1 MPQSFLGTPAL
12 DFTKHVE
19 LQVHISH
26 MMHTYILVTY
36 TYRLI
41 MMTYTYIL
49 IIYTY
54 TPYHHHSWALL
65 FLSCRY
71 THHT

>member
-1 MPQSFLGTPAL
+1 MPLSFLGTPGL

-19 LQVHISH
+19 LQVHTSH
-26 MMHTYILVTY
+26 MTYTYILVTY
-36 TYRLI
+36 KYRLI

-49 IIYTY
+49 IISIYTQ
-54 TPYHHHSWALL
+54 YHNHSWALL